1 MLPNCRELR
10 ITHAGNPE
18 FPEVNWS
25 WKISG
30 LKDSPKIFNKD
41 LHMFL
46 LSSMPI
52 KFLKND
58 DEKFMEKKSRIMAWK
73 SDIDRGVRQ
82 YEKNLQDSITK
93 AKTAIKDNNTQ
104 KARVFAANILALDG
118 AIKGLKDYKLFLE
131 NMEINLEF
139 ARTTKHVFESL
150 QQGAKDLLSSQISEK
165 ENAQISTNINQI
177 INSTSLIQSRLEN
190 QMQTISGA
198 VNDTG
203 NLNDEGITKII
214 NSLQKNMDGKTTAE
228 PSRADPESTDGKLDE
243 LIRKLSSENS

>member
-1 MLPNCRELR
+1 
-10 ITHAGNPE
+10 
-18 FPEVNWS
+18 
-25 WKISG
+25 
-30 LKDSPKIFNKD
+30 
-41 LHMFL
+41 
-46 LSSMPI
+46 MPI

-214 NSLQKNMDGKTTAE
+214 SSLQKNMDGKTTAE
-228 PSRADPESTDGKLDE
+228 PSRADPESPDGKLDE

>member
-1 MLPNCRELR
+1 
-10 ITHAGNPE
+10 
-18 FPEVNWS
+18 
-25 WKISG
+25 
-30 LKDSPKIFNKD
+30 
-41 LHMFL
+41 MFL

-214 NSLQKNMDGKTTAE
+214 SSLQKNMDGKTTAE